1 MVLDLIKRKTM
12 GKMAFMR
19 KSKFRHVFGKP
30 LKRDEC
36 YDAIRI
42 TRTSW
47 ESTYCAVNPKFVAVI
62 TEAAGGGS
70 FLVLPLGKTGRVNID
85 HPMVAGHKG
94 AVLDIAWCPH
104 NDDVIASASE
114 DCTVKLWQ
122 IPEDGLKENL
132 TEPVVDLCAHQ
143 RRVTLLVWHPTAM
156 NVLLSTGSDNLIIIW
171 NVGTGEAMMQVE
183 MPDQIYSGSFNSDGS
198 RFVCTCKDKILRIM
212 DTHSG
217 KTVQEGKCHMG
228 SKPAQCAYLKNGLVF
243 TTGFSKMSERQ
254 YALWDEKDLNEPKTI
269 EEIDSSNGVMFI
281 FYDADTNMVY
291 LAGKGDSIIRYY
303 EVTDEAPYVHFLTLY
318 QSNAP
323 QRGIGFMP
331 KRGLNVNNNEIAR
344 FYKLH
349 NNGLCEIIPFTVP
362 RKSEL
367 FQDDLYPDTASDVP
381 AISAEDFFSGKN
393 SEPVLVSLKD
403 GFAPSKKEQ
412 LKVVRKS
419 NILDKMPAKPQQ
431 QQSSNNADA
440 AAAPSLPPSHKH
452 DGIDLKELQE
462 EIIELKNKVRRQ
474 DKRIGELEARLSALE
489 RNSEEEEGGELNG
502 GIPPVVALSNN
513 ILFAKSR

>member
-1 MVLDLIKRKTM
+1 
-12 GKMAFMR
+12 MAFMR
-19 KSKFRHVFGKP
+19 KSKFRHVFGQA
-30 LKRDEC
+30 LKRDQC
-36 YDAIRI
+36 YDAIRV

-47 ESTYCAVNPKFVAVI
+47 ESTYCAVNPKYLAVI

-70 FLVLPLGKTGRVNID
+70 FLVLPLGKTGRVNVD

-122 IPEDGLKENL
+122 IPEGGLKENL
-132 TEPVVDLCAHQ
+132 TDPVVDLGSHQ

-156 NVLLSTGSDNLIIIW
+156 NVLLSTGSDNLIIMW
-171 NVGTGEAMMQVE
+171 NVGTGEAVLQIE

-198 RFVCTCKDKILRIM
+198 RFVCTCKDKKLRIL
-212 DTHSG
+212 DTHTG
-217 KTVQEGKCHMG
+217 KVLQEGQGHLG
-228 SKPAQCAYLKNGLVF
+228 TKPSQCAYLKNGQVF
-243 TTGFSKMSERQ
+243 STGFSKMSERQ
-254 YALWDEKDLNEPKTI
+254 YALWDENDLNCSI
-269 EEIDSSNGVMFI
+269 VMEEIDSSNGVMFI
-281 FYDADTNMVY
+281 FYDPDTNMVY

-303 EVTDEAPYVHFLTLY
+303 EVTDEAPYVHFLTLF

-349 NNGLCEIIPFTVP
+349 NTGLCEIIPFTVP

-381 AISAEDFFSGKN
+381 AISADDFFSGKN
-393 SEPVLVSLKD
+393 AEPVLVSLKE
-403 GFAPSKKEQ
+403 GFTPSQKEQ

-419 NILDKMPAKPQQ
+419 NILDKMPAKAAP
-431 QQSSNNADA
+431 QQSSNNAEA
-440 AAAPSLPPSHKH
+440 AAAPALPPTSNQEEAE
-452 DGIDLKELQE
+452 LRELQE
-462 EIIELKNKVRRQ
+462 EIMELKNKVRKQ
-474 DKRIGELEARLSALE
+474 DRRIGSLEARLLALE
-489 RNSEEEEGGELNG
+489 QKKHN
-502 GIPPVVALSNN
+502 VADED
-513 ILFAKSR
+513 A